1 MIEMKIKDLTQNLEN
16 YPEIKTLIKNEPGI
30 YDKIRDEF
38 KFKTMTEAEKSLL
51 ASNDTEK
58 SFVELPTGYLNGII
72 SAIYTRQ
79 DDIKRWLSS
88 SQKRFVLNPR
98 NRYYDEIFLE
108 SLDRVGY
115 NLKKVSSNIKPEI
128 ETRELVGLEI
138 VLEKD
143 EENIYIKDVFPNNNM
158 LRDFV
163 LPDDQTK
170 VKTKEQI
177 QSEDKI
183 TQEEANQ
190 MLMEITQKALEPFKD
205 DIEELEP
212 EDELSK

>member
-170 VKTKEQI
+170 VKTKEQNK
-177 QSEDKI
+177 SEDKI
-183 TQEEANQ
+183 TQEEANR
-190 MLMEITQKALEPFKD
+190 MLMEIKQKALEPFKD
-205 DIEELEP
+205 DIEEPEP

>member
-1 MIEMKIKDLTQNLEN
+1 MKRKN
-16 YPEIKTLIKNEPGI
+16 LIKCINN
-30 YDKIRDEF
+30 YDSIFELLTNDPDVYEKLNDEF
-38 KFKTMTEAEKSLL
+38 KFRTIQQAEKELIN
-51 ASNDTEK
+51 SNDSEK
-58 SFVELPTGYLNGII
+58 SFVEWPNKYIKGLAMAL
-72 SAIYTRQ
+72 YTNRDEIELWTRKSNKQ
-79 DDIKRWLSS
+79 LI
-88 SQKRFVLNPR
+88 LNPHKYKY
-98 NRYYDEIFLE
+98 NDFFLK
-108 SLDRVGY
+108 SLEQIGY
-115 NLKKVSSNIKPEI
+115 NYKKVSSSNIRPEI
-128 ETRELVGLEI
+128 EIRELVGLEV

-190 MLMEITQKALEPFKD
+190 MLMEIKQKALESFKD